1 MGNAQQM
8 HYVENKR
15 QFELAQNKILNR
27 LNEQG
32 YFEHNGLTCWN
43 NPFNDDTEP
52 EAFRPQWLEEEYHI
66 IFNKEAGEYCV
77 IGDDEKMQRER
88 KREYQ
93 GKRIAQY
100 LANRACAD
108 HSGEKT
114 VWLDVTGCVKRG
126 YPWVR
131 KLADDPQMLA
141 RLTMLS
147 CHLHYNKR
155 KLMKLR
161 TYGHESMRRRDAR
174 SLLGLN
180 NKTFQDFWTDV
191 IMARRITGNEEDG
204 YKLFLPVRYGEIQG
218 RDDKGHVVEHKSKH
232 LQRLYTE
239 AYDRLYH
246 FGGVV
251 CEPSEENPDGFRRLT
266 SRDHYLVGRL
276 LQLVPYV
283 HKNLNCLC
291 RNPLCEE
298 ECNVEDLTEADTAK
312 LLGIDAKH
320 QSRDV
325 EKLCRVTFPVGSS
338 GEETQQYVLL
348 HIVDTHGNSRYVM
361 NPRLIFSGRAECKD
375 KICKRYSFIADN
387 RESGEVYG
395 IQYEYTDERRV
406 LYTYP
411 CV

>member
-32 YFEHNGLTCWN
+32 YFEHNGLACWN
-43 NPFNDDTEP
+43 NPLNDDTEP

-66 IFNKEAGEYCV
+66 IFNKKAGEYCV

-126 YPWVR
+126 HPWVR

-147 CHLHYNKR
+147 CHLHYNKH

-174 SLLGLN
+174 SLLALN
-180 NKTFQDFWTDV
+180 NKTFQDFWSEHLDRILTMSGEQLLIGNGSVSHKQAIDKATGEYRKYK
-191 IMARRITGNEEDG
+191 ARTLSEVE
-204 YKLFLPVRYGEIQG
+204 
-218 RDDKGHVVEHKSKH
+218 RD
-232 LQRLYTE
+232 
-239 AYDRLYH
+239 
-246 FGGVV
+246 
-251 CEPSEENPDGFRRLT
+251 
-266 SRDHYLVGRL
+266 YL
-276 LQLVPYV
+276 
-283 HKNLNCLC
+283 
-291 RNPLCEE
+291 
-298 ECNVEDLTEADTAK
+298 DSIK
-312 LLGIDAKH
+312 LLEQK
-320 QSRDV
+320 
-325 EKLCRVTFPVGSS
+325 T
-338 GEETQQYVLL
+338 
-348 HIVDTHGNSRYVM
+348 
-361 NPRLIFSGRAECKD
+361 D
-375 KICKRYSFIADN
+375 KK
-387 RESGEVYG
+387 
-395 IQYEYTDERRV
+395 
-406 LYTYP
+406 
-411 CV
+411 

>member
-43 NPFNDDTEP
+43 NPLSDDTEP
-52 EAFRPQWLEEEYHI
+52 EAFRPQWLEEEYNI
-66 IFNKEAGEYCV
+66 IFNKETGEYCV

-126 YPWVR
+126 HQWVR
-131 KLADDPQMLA
+131 KLADDPQTLA
-141 RLTMLS
+141 RLVMLS
-147 CHLHYNKR
+147 CHLYYNKR

-161 TYGHESMRRRDAR
+161 TYGHESMRLRDAR
-174 SLLGLN
+174 SLLALN

-204 YKLFLPVRYGEIQG
+204 YELFLPVRYGEIQT

-266 SRDHYLVGRL
+266 PRDHYLVGRL
-276 LQLVPYV
+276 LQLAPYV

-298 ECNVEDLTEADTAK
+298 EGNVEDLTEADTAK

-320 QSRDV
+320 QHRDV
-325 EKLCRVTFPVGSS
+325 EKLCRVTFPVGPL
-338 GEETQQYVLL
+338 GEEMQQYVLL
-348 HIVDTHGNSRYVM
+348 HIVDTHGNSRYIM
-361 NPRLIFSGRAECKD
+361 NPRLIFNGRAECKD
-375 KICKRYSFIADN
+375 KICKRYSFVADN

-395 IQYEYTDERRV
+395 IQYEYTDKRRV

-411 CV
+411 RV